1 MDKAKLVRYQTNPTK
16 NWGPGSR
23 AKVVSAERATA
34 DAAAYASTITSTG
47 NGGASVKGEV
57 STGDEAELQ
66 EMGLLPDP
74 VGLSNDNGAE
84 VAEIIP
90 EKRKR
95 EGDEVRE
102 DVKRSK
108 VERDEEE
115 MMNT

>member
-34 DAAAYASTITSTG
+34 DAAAYASTE
-47 NGGASVKGEV
+47 NGGASVEGEV
-57 STGDEAELQ
+57 PTGDEAELQ